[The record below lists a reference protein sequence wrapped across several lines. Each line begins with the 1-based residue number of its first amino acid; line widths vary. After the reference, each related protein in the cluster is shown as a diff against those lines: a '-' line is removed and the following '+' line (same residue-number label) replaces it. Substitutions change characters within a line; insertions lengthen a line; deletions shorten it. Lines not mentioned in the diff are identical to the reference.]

1 MMGVETYN
9 GLVRTPTD
17 ARIIFEA
24 CNIGLLRRVQRRLS
38 EKERQSIKSGS
49 VFVWDERE
57 AGVRRWTDGKSWS
70 ASRVSGS
77 FLTYREMEG
86 KRVSSSV
93 EKNAN
98 RDGVQDGQQQTD
110 VDEGP
115 DGYKCKPNGLMK
127 QSISITTENGQDLHL
142 ISYFSQASPNAQ
154 NLMQPSSGPQLKR
167 ITPEKGMYPESI
179 VHEQRT
185 IRAVTQK
192 QKASPGYTHQLHQQS
207 YTRRGV
213 RTAFW
218 LASKSYAYPTNSSRI
233 YSILP
238 YAWSRLWAFAYHP
251 LDGQNPPMTAFD
263 WPPPPMSN
271 SLPLPPLQGQ
281 YRQLPQNGYHN
292 GHQYPANPCY
302 SHQPLPLQT
311 PQSQP
316 RALQAYSL
324 PAQQPQQPQRTP
336 PLQQQAQPY
345 TPSASPTSA
354 DASQQ
359 NGDTKRQDFYQLA
372 AASAGDQRAEAE
384 APSSSPAQTGA
395 SGTKIPS
402 ISAMLNDSEGG
413 QTAPKT
419 GDRSSTSPRLSQD
432 ILMHELDF
440 EANHDVQVLRILDKR
455 PFRY

>member
-1 MMGVETYN
+1 
-9 GLVRTPTD
+9 
-17 ARIIFEA
+17 
-24 CNIGLLRRVQRRLS
+24 
-38 EKERQSIKSGS
+38 
-49 VFVWDERE
+49 
-57 AGVRRWTDGKSWS
+57 
-70 ASRVSGS
+70 
-77 FLTYREMEG
+77 MEG

-167 ITPEKGMYPESI
+167 ITPEKGYTPYYHTHGPGSG
-179 VHEQRT
+179 H
-185 IRAVTQK
+185 
-192 QKASPGYTHQLHQQS
+192 SPLQNT
-207 YTRRGV
+207 
-213 RTAFW
+213 
-218 LASKSYAYPTNSSRI
+218 K
-233 YSILP
+233 
-238 YAWSRLWAFAYHP
+238 YHP